1 MQKTLL
7 LVDGSSYLYR
17 AYHALAPLTSP
28 TGMPTGALY
37 GVLNMLRRLRLDTP
51 HDYAC
56 CIFDAKGENFRHQLY
71 PAYKANRPP
80 MPDDLRPQA
89 EALPELVSLMGW
101 PILSVKNVE
110 ADDVIGTLAVNGE
123 KAGFKVIISTGDKD
137 MAQLVNDQ
145 VTLVN
150 TMKNEKL
157 DIAGVQEKF
166 GVAPNQIIDYLSL
179 IGDKVDNVPG
189 VDKCGP
195 KTAVKWLQEY
205 GTLQNIIKNSDLI
218 KGKVGE
224 NLRIAVPNLPLSYEL
239 ITIKTDVDL
248 QQELPNGLNDLYRRV
263 PQWNELVPHF
273 QQLGFRSW
281 LKEAQEKVTEKS
293 DSKESSQMLP
303 PEDLFASQNELFT
316 DVENRVFDDKNNI
329 NSQFKSTSKN
339 YRAITTIKQLNDFI
353 DQLANAETIAIDTE
367 TDSLDAL
374 NAKLIGIS
382 ISIVA
387 GDAVY
392 IPIGH
397 SLSAV
402 AEQLP
407 MATVLTALQPFLES
421 TKPNIIGQ
429 NIKYDQHVLAN
440 YNIHLKGIS
449 GDSML
454 ASYIVESHLGHGL
467 DELALRHL
475 NWSTIHYEDLCGKG
489 AKQISFA
496 DVALENA
503 VNYAAEDA
511 DVALRLENIL
521 RQQMNSAQLALYE
534 DVEIPV
540 EQILF
545 EMERTGVLIDRQ
557 QLAQQ
562 SHELGTELLALE
574 KQAYQLAG
582 QPFNLNSP
590 KQLQSI
596 LFDKMGI
603 PTTGLKKTASGGIS
617 TNEVVLEKLAVDYP
631 LPKLILQTR
640 TLSKLKSTY
649 TDKLPHLIDPQSGR
663 VHTTYAQAVAIT
675 GRLASNNP
683 NLQNIPVRTEIGR
696 RIRRSFIA
704 PANNKIVSADYS
716 QIELRIMA
724 HLSDDATLIDSFQH
738 NEDIHKRTAAEIFGI
753 DQDKVTSEQRRYAKT
768 INFGLIYGMSEY
780 GLSKSLGIE
789 IQAAQH
795 FISRYFSRYPGV
807 HEYME
812 KIKDQAIQ
820 KGYVETL
827 YGRRL
832 YLPGLQSRNG
842 NERAAAFRAAINAP
856 MQGTASDLIKL
867 AMISVHQW
875 LKQNKL
881 SSRLIMQVHDE
892 LVLEVPDDETTIICK
907 TIPDIMANVAKLK
920 VPLIADIGMGDN
932 WDEAH

>member
-56 CIFDAKGENFRHQLY
+56 CVFDAKGENFRHQLY

-205 GTLQNIIKNSDLI
+205 GTLQNIIKNADLI

-402 AEQLP
+402 PEQLP

-704 PANNKIVSADYS
+704 PTNNKIVSADYS

-920 VPLIADIGMGDN
+920 VPLIADIGMGEN

>member
-56 CIFDAKGENFRHQLY
+56 CVFDAKGKNFRHQLY

-374 NAKLIGIS
+374 NANLIGIS

-392 IPIGH
+392 IPIEH
-397 SLSAV
+397 SPSAV
-402 AEQLP
+402 PEQLP

-421 TKPNIIGQ
+421 TKPYIIGQ

-440 YNIHLKGIS
+440 YNIHLKGIR

-454 ASYIVESHLGHGL
+454 ASYIIESHLGHGL

-892 LVLEVPDDETTIICK
+892 LVLEVPDNETTIICK

>member
-56 CIFDAKGENFRHQLY
+56 CVFDAKGENFRHQLY

-157 DIAGVQEKF
+157 DITGVQEKF

-205 GTLQNIIKNSDLI
+205 GTLQNIIKNADLI

-402 AEQLP
+402 PEQLP

>member
-71 PAYKANRPP
+71 PAYKANRPL

-738 NEDIHKRTAAEIFGI
+738 NEDIHNRTAAEIFGI

>member
-56 CIFDAKGENFRHQLY
+56 CVFDAKGENFRHQLY

-157 DIAGVQEKF
+157 DITGVQEKF

-205 GTLQNIIKNSDLI
+205 GTLQNIIKNADLI

-263 PQWNELVPHF
+263 PLWNELVPHF

-281 LKEAQEKVTEKS
+281 LKEAQKKVTEKS

-402 AEQLP
+402 PEQLP

-820 KGYVETL
+820 KGFVETL

>member
-56 CIFDAKGENFRHQLY
+56 CVFDAKGENFRHQLY

-205 GTLQNIIKNSDLI
+205 GTLQNIIKNADLI

-239 ITIKTDVDL
+239 ITIKTDIDL

-263 PQWNELVPHF
+263 PQWNELVAHF

-402 AEQLP
+402 PEQLP
-407 MATVLTALQPFLES
+407 MATVLTALRPFLES
-421 TKPNIIGQ
+421 TKPNVIGQ

-496 DVALENA
+496 DVALGNA

-603 PTTGLKKTASGGIS
+603 PTNGLKKTASGGIS

-649 TDKLPHLIDPQSGR
+649 TDKLPQLIDPQSGR

-907 TIPDIMANVAKLK
+907 TLPDIMANVAQLK

>member
-402 AEQLP
+402 PEQLP

>member
-56 CIFDAKGENFRHQLY
+56 CVFDAKGENFRHQLY

-157 DIAGVQEKF
+157 DIAGVQDKF

-205 GTLQNIIKNSDLI
+205 GTLQNIVKNADLI

-248 QQELPNGLNDLYRRV
+248 QQELPNGLNDLHRRV
-263 PQWNELVPHF
+263 PQWNELVSHF
-273 QQLGFRSW
+273 QQLGFRTW
-281 LKEAQEKVTEKS
+281 LKEAQEKVTEEF
-293 DSKESSQMLP
+293 DSKASSQMLP
-303 PEDLFASQNELFT
+303 PEDLFAST

-329 NSQFKSTSKN
+329 NSQLRFTSKN

-353 DQLANAETIAIDTE
+353 HQLANAETIAIDTE

-397 SLSAV
+397 SPSAV
-402 AEQLP
+402 PEQLP
-407 MATVLTALQPFLES
+407 MPIVLTALQPFLES
-421 TKPNIIGQ
+421 TKPYIIGQ

-496 DVALENA
+496 DVALEDA

-511 DVALRLENIL
+511 DVALRLESIL
-521 RQQMNSAQLALYE
+521 RQEMNSAQLALYE

-596 LFDKMGI
+596 LFDKLGI

-724 HLSDDATLIDSFQH
+724 HLSDDATLIESFQH

-812 KIKDQAIQ
+812 KIKDQTIQ

-842 NERAAAFRAAINAP
+842 NERAAALRAAINAP

-892 LVLEVPDDETTIICK
+892 LVLEVPNDETTIICK

>member
-166 GVAPNQIIDYLSL
+166 SVAPNQIIDYLSL

-205 GTLQNIIKNSDLI
+205 GTLQNIIKNADLI

-273 QQLGFRSW
+273 QQLGFRTW
-281 LKEAQEKVTEKS
+281 LKEAQEKVTKKS
-293 DSKESSQMLP
+293 DSKVSSPMLP

-316 DVENRVFDDKNNI
+316 DVKNRVFDDKNNI

-353 DQLANAETIAIDTE
+353 DQLANAETIVIDTE

-402 AEQLP
+402 PEQLP

-421 TKPNIIGQ
+421 TKPYIIGQ

-496 DVALENA
+496 DVTLDDA

-521 RQQMNSAQLALYE
+521 RQQMNFAQLALYE

-724 HLSDDATLIDSFQH
+724 HLSDDATLIESFQH

-856 MQGTASDLIKL
+856 MQGTASDLIKK

-875 LKQNKL
+875 LKQNEL

-907 TIPDIMANVAKLK
+907 TLPDIMANVAQLK

>member
-89 EALPELVSLMGW
+89 EALPDLVSLMGW

-145 VTLVN
+145 VSLVN

-205 GTLQNIIKNSDLI
+205 GTLQNIIKNADLI

-273 QQLGFRSW
+273 QQLGFRTW

-293 DSKESSQMLP
+293 YSKESSQMLP
-303 PEDLFASQNELFT
+303 PEDLFASQNELFI
-316 DVENRVFDDKNNI
+316 DVKNRVFDDKNNI
-329 NSQFKSTSKN
+329 NSQFKSISKN

-402 AEQLP
+402 PEQLP

-421 TKPNIIGQ
+421 TRPYIIGQ

-496 DVALENA
+496 DVTLDDA

-545 EMERTGVLIDRQ
+545 EMERTGV
-557 QLAQQ
+557 
-562 SHELGTELLALE
+562 
-574 KQAYQLAG
+574 
-582 QPFNLNSP
+582 
-590 KQLQSI
+590 
-596 LFDKMGI
+596 
-603 PTTGLKKTASGGIS
+603 
-617 TNEVVLEKLAVDYP
+617 
-631 LPKLILQTR
+631 
-640 TLSKLKSTY
+640 
-649 TDKLPHLIDPQSGR
+649 
-663 VHTTYAQAVAIT
+663 
-675 GRLASNNP
+675 
-683 NLQNIPVRTEIGR
+683 
-696 RIRRSFIA
+696 
-704 PANNKIVSADYS
+704 
-716 QIELRIMA
+716 
-724 HLSDDATLIDSFQH
+724 
-738 NEDIHKRTAAEIFGI
+738 
-753 DQDKVTSEQRRYAKT
+753 
-768 INFGLIYGMSEY
+768 
-780 GLSKSLGIE
+780 
-789 IQAAQH
+789 
-795 FISRYFSRYPGV
+795 
-807 HEYME
+807 
-812 KIKDQAIQ
+812 
-820 KGYVETL
+820 
-827 YGRRL
+827 
-832 YLPGLQSRNG
+832 
-842 NERAAAFRAAINAP
+842 
-856 MQGTASDLIKL
+856 
-867 AMISVHQW
+867 
-875 LKQNKL
+875 
-881 SSRLIMQVHDE
+881 
-892 LVLEVPDDETTIICK
+892 
-907 TIPDIMANVAKLK
+907 
-920 VPLIADIGMGDN
+920 
-932 WDEAH
+932 

>member
-402 AEQLP
+402 PEQLP

-856 MQGTASDLIKL
+856 MQGTASDLIKK

>member
-56 CIFDAKGENFRHQLY
+56 CVFDAKGENFRHQLY

-402 AEQLP
+402 PEQLP

-753 DQDKVTSEQRRYAKT
+753 DQDKVSSEQRRYAKT

>member
-205 GTLQNIIKNSDLI
+205 GTLQNIIKNADLI

-402 AEQLP
+402 PEQLP

-603 PTTGLKKTASGGIS
+603 PTTGLKKTASGSIS

>member
-28 TGMPTGALY
+28 TGIPTGALY

-56 CIFDAKGENFRHQLY
+56 CVFDAKGENFRHQLY

-157 DIAGVQEKF
+157 DITGVQEKF

-205 GTLQNIIKNSDLI
+205 GTLQNIIKNADLI

-402 AEQLP
+402 PEQLP
-407 MATVLTALQPFLES
+407 MATVLTALRPFLES
-421 TKPNIIGQ
+421 TKPNVIGQ

>member
-56 CIFDAKGENFRHQLY
+56 CVFDAKGENFRHQLY

-205 GTLQNIIKNSDLI
+205 GTLQNIIKNADLI

-402 AEQLP
+402 PEQLP

-421 TKPNIIGQ
+421 TKPTIIGQ

-496 DVALENA
+496 DVALEDA

-704 PANNKIVSADYS
+704 PTNNKIVSADYS

>member
-56 CIFDAKGENFRHQLY
+56 CVFDAKGENFRHQLY

-157 DIAGVQEKF
+157 DITGVQEKF

-205 GTLQNIIKNSDLI
+205 GTLQNIIKNADLI

-402 AEQLP
+402 PEQLP
-407 MATVLTALQPFLES
+407 MATVLTALRPFLES
-421 TKPNIIGQ
+421 TKPNVIGQ

-603 PTTGLKKTASGGIS
+603 PTNGLKKTASGGIS

-649 TDKLPHLIDPQSGR
+649 TDKLPQLIDPQSGR

-907 TIPDIMANVAKLK
+907 TLPDIMANVAQLK

>member
-56 CIFDAKGENFRHQLY
+56 CVFDAKGENFRHQLY

-157 DIAGVQEKF
+157 DITGVQEKF

-205 GTLQNIIKNSDLI
+205 GTLQNIIKNADLI

-402 AEQLP
+402 PEQLP

-429 NIKYDQHVLAN
+429 NIKYDQHILAN

-795 FISRYFSRYPGV
+795 FISRYFSRYPSV

>member
-56 CIFDAKGENFRHQLY
+56 CVFDAKGENFRHQLY

-137 MAQLVNDQ
+137 MAQLVNNQ

-205 GTLQNIIKNSDLI
+205 GTLQNIIKNADLI

-263 PQWNELVPHF
+263 PQWNEIVPHF

-281 LKEAQEKVTEKS
+281 LKEAQEKVTKKS

-316 DVENRVFDDKNNI
+316 DVKNRVFDDKNNI

-402 AEQLP
+402 PEQLP

-421 TKPNIIGQ
+421 TKPYIIGQ

>member
-56 CIFDAKGENFRHQLY
+56 CVFDAKGENFRHQLY

-137 MAQLVNDQ
+137 MAQLVNDH
-145 VTLVN
+145 VILVN

-205 GTLQNIIKNSDLI
+205 CTLQNIIKNADLI

-224 NLRIAVPNLPLSYEL
+224 NLRSAVPNLPLSYEL
-239 ITIKTDVDL
+239 ITIKTDVEL
-248 QQELPNGLNDLYRRV
+248 QQELPNGLNDLHRRV
-263 PQWNELVPHF
+263 PQWNKLIPHF

-303 PEDLFASQNELFT
+303 PEHLFASQNELFT
-316 DVENRVFDDKNNI
+316 DVENRIFDDKNNI

-382 ISIVA
+382 ISILA

-397 SLSAV
+397 SPSTV
-402 AEQLP
+402 PEQLP

-421 TKPNIIGQ
+421 TKPTIIGQ

-496 DVALENA
+496 DVALEDA

-545 EMERTGVLIDRQ
+545 EMERTGVLVDRQ

-649 TDKLPHLIDPQSGR
+649 TDKLSHLIDPQSGR

-753 DQDKVTSEQRRYAKT
+753 DQDEVNSEQRRYAKT

-832 YLPGLQSRNG
+832 YLPGLQSSNG

-920 VPLIADIGMGDN
+920 VPLIADIGMGEN

>member
-56 CIFDAKGENFRHQLY
+56 CVFDAKGENFRHQLY

-166 GVAPNQIIDYLSL
+166 GVSPNQIIDYLSL

-205 GTLQNIIKNSDLI
+205 GTLQNIIKNADLI

-273 QQLGFRSW
+273 QQLGFRLW

-303 PEDLFASQNELFT
+303 PEDLFASQIELFT

-421 TKPNIIGQ
+421 TKPYIIGQ

-440 YNIHLKGIS
+440 YNIHLKGIN

-795 FISRYFSRYPGV
+795 FISRYFSRYSAV

-842 NERAAAFRAAINAP
+842 NERATAFRAAINAP

>member
-28 TGMPTGALY
+28 TGIPTGALY

-56 CIFDAKGENFRHQLY
+56 CVFDAKGENFRHQLY

-157 DIAGVQEKF
+157 DITGVQEKF

-205 GTLQNIIKNSDLI
+205 GTLQNIIKNADLI

-224 NLRIAVPNLPLSYEL
+224 NLRIAIPNLPLSYEL

-402 AEQLP
+402 PEQLP
-407 MATVLTALQPFLES
+407 MATVLTALRPFLES
-421 TKPNIIGQ
+421 TKPNVIGQ

-603 PTTGLKKTASGGIS
+603 PTNGLKKTASGGIS

-832 YLPGLQSRNG
+832 YLPGLQSHNG

-907 TIPDIMANVAKLK
+907 TLPDIMANVAQLK

>member
-56 CIFDAKGENFRHQLY
+56 CVFDAKGENFRHQLY

-205 GTLQNIIKNSDLI
+205 GTLQNIIKNADLI

-273 QQLGFRSW
+273 QQLGFRTW

-293 DSKESSQMLP
+293 DSKASSPMLP

-316 DVENRVFDDKNNI
+316 DVKNKVFDDKNNI
-329 NSQFKSTSKN
+329 NSQFKSSSKN

-402 AEQLP
+402 PEQLP

-421 TKPNIIGQ
+421 TKPYIIGQ

-496 DVALENA
+496 DVTLDDA

-603 PTTGLKKTASGGIS
+603 PTTGLKKTASGSIS

-683 NLQNIPVRTEIGR
+683 NLQNIPIRTEIGR

-704 PANNKIVSADYS
+704 PTNNKIVSADYS

-724 HLSDDATLIDSFQH
+724 HLSDDATLIESFQH

-907 TIPDIMANVAKLK
+907 TIPDIMANVAQLK

>member
-56 CIFDAKGENFRHQLY
+56 CVFDAKGENFRHQLY

-205 GTLQNIIKNSDLI
+205 GTLQNIIKNADLI

-402 AEQLP
+402 PEQLP

-496 DVALENA
+496 DVALEDA

>member
-56 CIFDAKGENFRHQLY
+56 CVFDAKGENFRHQLY

-205 GTLQNIIKNSDLI
+205 GTLQNIIKNADLI

-239 ITIKTDVDL
+239 ITIKTDIDL

-402 AEQLP
+402 PEQLP
-407 MATVLTALQPFLES
+407 MATVLTALRPFLES
-421 TKPNIIGQ
+421 TKPNVIGQ

-496 DVALENA
+496 DVALGNA

-603 PTTGLKKTASGGIS
+603 PTNGLKKTASGGIS

-649 TDKLPHLIDPQSGR
+649 TDKLPQLIDPQSGR

-907 TIPDIMANVAKLK
+907 TLPDIMANVAQLK

>member
-205 GTLQNIIKNSDLI
+205 GTLQNIIKNADLI

-281 LKEAQEKVTEKS
+281 LKEAQEKLTEKS

-402 AEQLP
+402 PEQLP
-407 MATVLTALQPFLES
+407 MATVLTALRPFLES
-421 TKPNIIGQ
+421 TKPNVIGQ

-496 DVALENA
+496 DVTLDDA

-724 HLSDDATLIDSFQH
+724 HLSDDATLIESFQH

-856 MQGTASDLIKL
+856 MQGTASDLIKK
-867 AMISVHQW
+867 AMISVHKW

-881 SSRLIMQVHDE
+881 SSHLIMQVHDE

-907 TIPDIMANVAKLK
+907 TLPDIMANVAQLK

>member
-56 CIFDAKGENFRHQLY
+56 CVFDAKGENFRHQLY

-205 GTLQNIIKNSDLI
+205 GTLQNIIKNADLI

-402 AEQLP
+402 PEQLP
-407 MATVLTALQPFLES
+407 MATVLTALRPFLES
-421 TKPNIIGQ
+421 TKPNVIGQ

-496 DVALENA
+496 DVALEDA

-907 TIPDIMANVAKLK
+907 TIPDIMANVAQLK

>member
-80 MPDDLRPQA
+80 MPDDLQPQA

-205 GTLQNIIKNSDLI
+205 GTLQNIIKNADLI

-224 NLRIAVPNLPLSYEL
+224 NLRIAVPNLPLSNEL

-281 LKEAQEKVTEKS
+281 LKEAQEKVTVKS

-303 PEDLFASQNELFT
+303 PEDLFASQNKLFT

-339 YRAITTIKQLNDFI
+339 YRAITNIKQLNDFI

-402 AEQLP
+402 PEQLP

-421 TKPNIIGQ
+421 TKPYIIGQ

-496 DVALENA
+496 DVTLDDA

-704 PANNKIVSADYS
+704 PANCKIVSADYS

-724 HLSDDATLIDSFQH
+724 HLSDDATLIKSFQH

>member
-205 GTLQNIIKNSDLI
+205 GTLQNIIKNADLI

-273 QQLGFRSW
+273 QQLGFRTW
-281 LKEAQEKVTEKS
+281 LKEAQEKVTKKS
-293 DSKESSQMLP
+293 DSKVSSPMLP

-316 DVENRVFDDKNNI
+316 DVKNRVFDDKNNI

-353 DQLANAETIAIDTE
+353 DQLANAETIVIDTE

-402 AEQLP
+402 PEQLP

-421 TKPNIIGQ
+421 TKPYIIGQ

-496 DVALENA
+496 DVTLDDA

-521 RQQMNSAQLALYE
+521 RQQMNFAQLALYE

-724 HLSDDATLIDSFQH
+724 HLSDDETLIESFQH

-856 MQGTASDLIKL
+856 MQGTASDLIKK

-875 LKQNKL
+875 LKQNEL

-907 TIPDIMANVAKLK
+907 TLPDIMANVAQLK

>member
-56 CIFDAKGENFRHQLY
+56 CVFDAKGENFRHQLY

-157 DIAGVQEKF
+157 DITGVQEKF

-205 GTLQNIIKNSDLI
+205 GTLQNIIKNADLI

-293 DSKESSQMLP
+293 DSKESSQMLA

-402 AEQLP
+402 PEQLP
-407 MATVLTALQPFLES
+407 MATVLTALRPFLES
-421 TKPNIIGQ
+421 TKPNVIGQ

>member
-56 CIFDAKGENFRHQLY
+56 CVFDAKGENFRHQLY

-205 GTLQNIIKNSDLI
+205 GTLQNIIKNADLI

-293 DSKESSQMLP
+293 DSKESSQMLA

-402 AEQLP
+402 PEQLP
-407 MATVLTALQPFLES
+407 MATVLTALRPFLES
-421 TKPNIIGQ
+421 TKPNVIGQ

-649 TDKLPHLIDPQSGR
+649 TDKLPHLIGPQSGR